1 MPLAVRSEP
10 FSTES
15 LENPRQTSNR
25 GEPAVP
31 TARRKIP
38 MGGEGFVVDP
48 SLQLRRRHP
57 QAAAELRLSTDQFS
71 CFLQRPAID
80 TGGHLPSFV
89 A

>member
-1 MPLAVRSEP
+1 
-10 FSTES
+10 
-15 LENPRQTSNR
+15 
-25 GEPAVP
+25 
-31 TARRKIP
+31 